1 MCIISKML
9 EYLPACLSLHLLYV
23 LLHEGFERL
32 EVDSLDL
39 CGLVNII
46 IDHNLLQSCDVLLP

>member
-1 MCIISKML
+1 ML